1 MYEDFNSTYQLKEYH
16 YEKSKNNRIK
26 KDYKRGLAHRIRSRG
41 IDQMSDVEIR
51 IVFLPIMQSRIFFA
65 MKRGKL
71 FISMYLLWLMV
82 FQKETFYFG
91 DWIKKPGVAIFSC
104 NDS

>member
-1 MYEDFNSTYQLKEYH
+1 
-16 YEKSKNNRIK
+16 
-26 KDYKRGLAHRIRSRG
+26 
-41 IDQMSDVEIR
+41 
-51 IVFLPIMQSRIFFA
+51 